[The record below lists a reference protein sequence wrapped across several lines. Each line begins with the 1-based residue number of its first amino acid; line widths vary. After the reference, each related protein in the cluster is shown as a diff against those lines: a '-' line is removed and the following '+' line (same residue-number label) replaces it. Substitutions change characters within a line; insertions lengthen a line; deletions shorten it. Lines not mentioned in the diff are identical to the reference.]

1 MTGGEVAAVVA
12 AVAAVIIAVGV
23 VFALSSLTR
32 TLRVVRNTVEDLN
45 RQAQPILADMRAAV
59 EAANTELARVDEIM
73 DRAESIGGTVDS
85 ASRLAYLAFSN
96 PIIKAVALGSGTSRA
111 VRRLRGGRA
120 SRRHRDEG

>member
-12 AVAAVIIAVGV
+12 AVASVIIAVGV
-23 VFALSSLTR
+23 LFALSSLTR

-45 RQAQPILADMRAAV
+45 RQAVPILADMRAAV
-59 EAANTELARVDEIM
+59 EMANAELARVDEIM

-111 VRRLRGGRA
+111 VRRLRGGR
-120 SRRHRDEG
+120 RHRGEG